1 MNISDASLVLGLTVS
16 PNEGVGLAS
25 AQRDMEDFFFQFRKT
40 QTTVLFNY

>member
-25 AQRDMEDFFFQFRKT
+25 AQRDMGDFFFFSVQKNPDHSS
-40 QTTVLFNY
+40 L